1 MRRAAATVVVLG
13 FALALPSRSVEAAD
27 AVGARVG
34 DVVAA
39 RASKSVRVSAGVW
52 DATTGARLHATNAD
66 VPRRPAS
73 VAKIATTAAA
83 WLALGP
89 AHELTTEVLAEAAPD
104 GDGVVEGSLYVRGG
118 GDPGFSEHLHPEG
131 TAGALRD
138 LARAV
143 AAAGV
148 RRVRGDLVLDAT
160 RYVGPERQASWGWKP
175 GHWADYMAPV
185 TALTLNDACADI
197 RIVPGAAAGAAA
209 TVTVEPPTT
218 LLTIAG
224 RVATGAAKTKND
236 ATIGAISSSGR
247 VPVQGSIPLGSAGTR
262 TAVAAVDPVAYF
274 GEAFRA
280 ALLAEGVRVDG
291 ADVPVRCPSP
301 PGARPGAPPAI
312 APGKGLV
319 PIARRGTSVA
329 RIAAVANTRSQNLFA
344 ELLCREVGIARRGE
358 GSFDAGGAAV
368 GEVHG
373 YAAGDPAFRLV
384 DGSGLAR
391 DDSVTAD
398 AIGRILLAMAA
409 RPDAGAFR
417 DTLARPGDPEGT
429 LKDRFEGPKFQGRV
443 FAKTG
448 TLRDTKS
455 LAGYV
460 LGRSGRAYAFVVLCE
475 GDNGRAR
482 DLQDAVVEVLVGE

>member
-1 MRRAAATVVVLG
+1 MRLR
-13 FALALPSRSVEAAD
+13 
-27 AVGARVG
+27 RVPLLL
-34 DVVAA
+34 VVAA
-39 RASKSVRVSAGVW
+39 LASAAPGVGVASDVVGDRVAGAVASRSAKSVRVSAGAW
-52 DATTGARLHATNAD
+52 DVATGERVHSTNGD

-89 AHELTTEVLAEAAPD
+89 DHELTTEVLATAKPDAA
-104 GDGVVEGSLYVRGG
+104 GVVAGSLVVRGG

-131 TAGALRD
+131 AAGALRD

-175 GHWADYMAPV
+175 GQWADYMAPV
-185 TALTLNDACADI
+185 TALTLNDACADV
-197 RIVPGAAAGAAA
+197 RFVPGGAEGAPA
-209 TVTVEPPTT
+209 SVTFEPPTS
-218 LLTIAG
+218 LLTVVG
-224 RVATGAAKTKND
+224 RVLTGPQRSRND
-236 ATIGAISSSGR
+236 AVIGAVGSDGR
-247 VPVQGSIPLGSAGTR
+247 VPVQGSIPLGSLGMKTSI
-262 TAVAAVDPVAYF
+262 AAVDPVAYF
-274 GEAFRA
+274 GDAFRA
-280 ALLAEGVRVDG
+280 ALRDAGVPVEG
-291 ADVPVRCPSP
+291 ATVPVRSP
-301 PGARPGAPPAI
+301 AAPGAGPSVAAGTGR
-312 APGKGLV
+312 GLV

-358 GSFDAGGAAV
+358 GSFAAGGAAV

-373 YAAGDPAFRLV
+373 FPAGDRACRLV

-391 DDSVTAD
+391 DDSVSAD
-398 AIGRILLAMAA
+398 AIGRILVAMAA
-409 RPDAGAFR
+409 SPHADAFR
-417 DTLARPGDPEGT
+417 ATLARPGDPEGT
-429 LKDRFEGPKFQGRV
+429 LRDRLREPKYRDRV

-460 LGRSGRAYAFVVLCE
+460 LSRNGRTYAFAVLCE

-482 DLQDAVVEVLVGE
+482 DLQDAVVAALVE